1 MRIASL
7 ALALVV
13 AASPLVAHAQEGIK
27 ADEQIIIKQVQTDRS
42 AVLAATLKL
51 TEEESRV
58 FWPIYDQ
65 YELEMKKVTDQRLA
79 MLDQYAAKYDA
90 LTDADA
96 DVMLNTRYKLDE
108 QATKTRVKYAKK
120 IQKALPSVKAL
131 RYVQVQDRIDNILAG
146 EMYSMIPLAQS
157 PGK

>member
-27 ADEQIIIKQVQTDRS
+27 ADEQIIIKQVQTDRR

-108 QATKTRVKYAKK
+108 QAMKTRVKYAKK

-157 PGK
+157 PGQ

>member
-13 AASPLVAHAQEGIK
+13 AASPLVSNAQQSVK
-27 ADEQIIIKQVQTDRS
+27 ADEQIVIKQVQTDRRAILS
-42 AVLAATLKL
+42 ANLGL

-65 YELEMKKVTDQRLA
+65 YELDMKKVTDQRLA
-79 MLDQYAAKYDA
+79 MLDQYAAKYDT

-96 DVMLNTRYKLDE
+96 DGLLKTRFKLDE
-108 QATKTRVKYAKK
+108 QSTAIKVRYAKK
-120 IQKALPSVKAL
+120 IQKALPSTKAL
-131 RYVQVQDRIDNILAG
+131 RYVQLQDRIDNVIAG
-146 EMYSMIPLAQS
+146 EMLSLIPMAQ
-157 PGK
+157 PAK

>member
-13 AASPLVAHAQEGIK
+13 AASPLVSNAQSVK
-27 ADEQIIIKQVQTDRS
+27 ADEQIVIKQVQTDRRAILS
-42 AVLAATLKL
+42 ANLGL

-65 YELEMKKVTDQRLA
+65 YEQDMKKVTDQRLA
-79 MLDQYAAKYDA
+79 MLDEYAAKYET

-96 DVMLNTRYKLDE
+96 DGLLKTRYKLDE
-108 QATKTRVKYAKK
+108 QSTAIKVKYAKK
-120 IQKALPSVKAL
+120 VQKALPSTKAL
-131 RYVQVQDRIDNILAG
+131 RYVQLQDRIDNVIAG
-146 EMYSMIPLAQS
+146 ELLSLIPMAH
-157 PGK
+157 PAK

>member
-13 AASPLVAHAQEGIK
+13 AASPLVSNAQQSVK
-27 ADEQIIIKQVQTDRS
+27 ADEQIVIKQVQTDRR
-42 AVLAATLKL
+42 AILGANLGL
-51 TEEESRV
+51 TEAESRV

-79 MLDQYAAKYDA
+79 MLDQYAAKYET

-96 DVMLNTRYKLDE
+96 DGLLDTRYKLDE
-108 QATKTRVKYAKK
+108 QATAIRVKYAKQV
-120 IQKALPSVKAL
+120 QKALPSVKAL
-131 RYVQVQDRIDNILAG
+131 RYVQLQDRIDNIIAG
-146 EMYSMIPLAQS
+146 ELLSLIPMAQ
-157 PGK
+157 PVK

>member
-13 AASPLVAHAQEGIK
+13 AASPLVSNAQQSVK
-27 ADEQIIIKQVQTDRS
+27 ADEQIIIKQVQTDRR
-42 AVLAATLKL
+42 AVIGATLKL
-51 TEEESRV
+51 TEAESRV

-65 YELEMKKVTDQRLA
+65 YELDMKKITDRRLA
-79 MLDQYAAKYDA
+79 LLDQYATKCDV

-96 DVMLNTRYKLDE
+96 DVMLNTRYKIDQDRTAL
-108 QATKTRVKYAKK
+108 KVKYAKK
-120 IQKALPSVKAL
+120 IQKALPSTKAL

-146 EMYSMIPLAQS
+146 EMLSMIPLAQ
-157 PGK
+157 PAK

>member
-13 AASPLVAHAQEGIK
+13 AASPLVSNAQQSVK
-27 ADEQIIIKQVQTDRS
+27 ADQQIVVKQVQTDRR
-42 AVLAATLKL
+42 AVIAATLKL
-51 TEEESRV
+51 TEAESRV

-65 YELEMKKVTDQRLA
+65 YEQDMKKVTDRRLA
-79 MLDQYAAKYDA
+79 MLDQYAAKYDT

-96 DVMLNTRYKLDE
+96 DVMLNTRYKIDQDAMAL
-108 QATKTRVKYAKK
+108 KVKYAKK

-131 RYVQVQDRIDNILAG
+131 RYVQVQDRIDNTLAG
-146 EMYSMIPLAQS
+146 EMLSMIPLAQ
-157 PGK
+157 PAQ

>member
-13 AASPLVAHAQEGIK
+13 AASPLVSNAQQSVK
-27 ADEQIIIKQVQTDRS
+27 ADEQIVIKQVQTDRRAILS
-42 AVLAATLKL
+42 ANLGL

-65 YELEMKKVTDQRLA
+65 YEQDMKKITDQRLA
-79 MLDQYAAKYDA
+79 MLDQYAAKYDT

-96 DVMLNTRYKLDE
+96 DGLLKTRFKLDE
-108 QATKTRVKYAKK
+108 QSTAIKVKYAKK
-120 IQKALPSVKAL
+120 IQKALPSTKAL
-131 RYVQVQDRIDNILAG
+131 RYVQLQDRIDNVIAG
-146 EMYSMIPLAQS
+146 EMLSLIPMAQ
-157 PGK
+157 PAK

>member
-13 AASPLVAHAQEGIK
+13 AASPLVSNAQQGVK
-27 ADEQIIIKQVQTDRS
+27 ADEQIVIKQVQTDRRAILS
-42 AVLAATLKL
+42 ANLGL

-65 YELEMKKVTDQRLA
+65 YEQDMKKVTDQRLA
-79 MLDQYAAKYDA
+79 MLDEYAAKYET

-96 DVMLNTRYKLDE
+96 DGLLKTRYKLDE
-108 QATKTRVKYAKK
+108 QSTAIKVKYAKK
-120 IQKALPSVKAL
+120 VQKALPSTKAL
-131 RYVQVQDRIDNILAG
+131 RYVQLQDRIDNVIAG
-146 EMYSMIPLAQS
+146 ELLSLIPMAH
-157 PGK
+157 PAK

>member
-13 AASPLVAHAQEGIK
+13 AASPLVANAQQGVK
-27 ADEQIIIKQVQTDRS
+27 TDEQIVIKQVQTDRR
-42 AVLAATLKL
+42 AVLTATLRL

-58 FWPIYDQ
+58 FWPIYDK

-96 DVMLNTRYKLDE
+96 DVMLNTRSKLDE
-108 QATKTRVKYAKK
+108 QAMKIRVKYAKQ

-146 EMYSMIPLAQS
+146 EMFSLIPLAQ
-157 PGK
+157 

>member
-13 AASPLVAHAQEGIK
+13 AASPLVSNAQQSVK
-27 ADEQIIIKQVQTDRS
+27 ADEQVVIKQVQTDRR
-42 AVLAATLKL
+42 AVLAANLQL
-51 TEEESRV
+51 TEAESRA

-108 QATKTRVKYAKK
+108 QAMKTRVKYAKQ

-131 RYVQVQDRIDNILAG
+131 RYVQLQDRIDNILAG
-146 EMYSMIPLAQS
+146 EMYSLIPLAQS
-157 PGK
+157 PAK

>member
-13 AASPLVAHAQEGIK
+13 AASPLVANAQQGVK
-27 ADEQIIIKQVQTDRS
+27 TDEQIVIKQVQTDRR
-42 AVLAATLKL
+42 AVLTATLRL

-58 FWPIYDQ
+58 FWPIYDK

-108 QATKTRVKYAKK
+108 QAMKIRVKYAKQ

-146 EMYSMIPLAQS
+146 EMFSLIPLAQ
-157 PGK
+157 

>member
-13 AASPLVAHAQEGIK
+13 AAAPLVSNAQGVK
-27 ADEQIIIKQVQTDRS
+27 SDQQVVIKQVQTDRR
-42 AVLAATLKL
+42 AVLAENLKL
-51 TEEESRV
+51 TEAESRV
-58 FWPIYDQ
+58 FWPIYDK
-65 YELEMKKVTDQRLA
+65 YELDMKKVTDQRLA
-79 MLDQYAAKYDA
+79 MLDQYAAKYGT

-108 QATKTRVKYAKK
+108 QAMKTRVKYAKQ

-131 RYVQVQDRIDNILAG
+131 RYVQLQDRIDNIIAG
-146 EMYSMIPLAQS
+146 DMYSLIPLAQPS
-157 PGK
+157 GQ

>member
-27 ADEQIIIKQVQTDRS
+27 ADEQIIIKQVQTDRR
-42 AVLAATLKL
+42 AVLTATLKL
-51 TEEESRV
+51 TEAESRV

-65 YELEMKKVTDQRLA
+65 YELDMKKITDQRLA
-79 MLDQYAAKYDA
+79 MLDQYAAKYDT

-96 DVMLNTRYKLDE
+96 DGLLKTRFKLDE
-108 QATKTRVKYAKK
+108 QSTAIKVKYAKK
-120 IQKALPSVKAL
+120 IQKALPSTKAL
-131 RYVQVQDRIDNILAG
+131 RYVQLQDRIDNVIAG
-146 EMYSMIPLAQS
+146 ELLSLIPMAQ
-157 PGK
+157 PAK

>member
-13 AASPLVAHAQEGIK
+13 AASPLVSHAQEGVK
-27 ADEQIIIKQVQTDRS
+27 ADEQIIIKQVQTDRR
-42 AVLAATLKL
+42 AVIAANLGL
-51 TEEESRV
+51 TEDESRA

-79 MLDQYAAKYDA
+79 MLDQYAAKYDT

-96 DVMLNTRYKLDE
+96 DAMLNTRYKLDE
-108 QATKTRVKYAKK
+108 QSTATKVKYAKQV
-120 IQKALPSVKAL
+120 QKALPSVKAL
-131 RYVQVQDRIDNILAG
+131 RYVQLQDRIDNILAG
-146 EMYSMIPLAQS
+146 ELYSIIPLAQ
-157 PGK
+157 PAK